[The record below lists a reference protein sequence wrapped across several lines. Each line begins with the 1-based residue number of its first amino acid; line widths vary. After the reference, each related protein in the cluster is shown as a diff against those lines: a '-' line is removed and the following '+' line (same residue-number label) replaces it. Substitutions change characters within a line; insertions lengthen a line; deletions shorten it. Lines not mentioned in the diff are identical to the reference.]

1 MTEFPWDKKKGHT
14 SKPIALKLVQ
24 GGKAGTQGYRGKTA
38 TDLTPKQEAFLNA
51 MLKGTTAS
59 QAYRDCYDASK
70 MKPHTIHTEASKL
83 LGHPVISKRL
93 AEGFKAQQERAVH
106 TAGSLRAF
114 IVDRLYVEALNA
126 GTDAA
131 RIAALTALGK
141 VDYVGLFKE
150 RIGNEDDNR
159 TADEI
164 KQELEERLKVAFSK
178 V

>member
-1 MTEFPWDKKKGHT
+1 M
-14 SKPIALKLVQ
+14 
-24 GGKAGTQGYRGKTA
+24 
-38 TDLTPKQEAFLNA
+38 
-51 MLKGTTAS
+51 
-59 QAYRDCYDASK
+59 
-70 MKPHTIHTEASKL
+70 
-83 LGHPVISKRL
+83 
-93 AEGFKAQQERAVH
+93 
-106 TAGSLRAF
+106 
-114 IVDRLYVEALNA
+114 DRLYVEALNA